1 MTTTTTTTEAADAPA
16 PAMAEPLIEGR
27 RWALRPLLDACG
39 LTGPAGLAAE
49 LGISSDSIAAAGRRG
64 LSDCQADEW
73 AIRVGLHPLLVWG
86 WDWITAA
93 TPDTARPHVRV
104 AHQLR
109 HDIEHGHVAPG
120 DPLPPVTALAAR
132 FDVAVSAVCQATSE
146 LQRERLVHATGQ
158 GRPLVVTDRSRLACE
173 PCAYCGQPIA
183 PGAEHYP
190 HGPDCTQ
197 AVSGWCDCDQVTHP
211 GCCPTCRSQR

>member
-1 MTTTTTTTEAADAPA
+1 MTTTTTTEAVESATG
-16 PAMAEPLIEGR
+16 EGQ

-39 LTGPAGLAAE
+39 LTGLAGLAAE
-49 LGISSDSIAAAGRRG
+49 LGVSRDVVTAAGRRG
-64 LSDCQADEW
+64 LSDRQADEW
-73 AIRVGLHPLLVWG
+73 AIRVGWHPLLVWG

-109 HDIEHGHVAPG
+109 HDIEHGRLAPG
-120 DPLPPVTALAAR
+120 DPLPAVKALAAR
-132 FDVAVSAVCQATSE
+132 FDVTARTVCQATSE